1 MARRVIGR
9 KLHLSMSIIF
19 VAWMNFDR
27 SHHVRN
33 DDEVQGRVASR
44 DHPMRLALD
53 ELLLAPINQD
63 CLI

>member
-1 MARRVIGR
+1 
-9 KLHLSMSIIF
+9 MSIIF
-19 VAWMNFDR
+19 VAWMKYDR

-33 DDEVQGRVASR
+33 DDEVQGGVASR
-44 DHPMRLALD
+44 DHTVQLVRD